1 MSVSK
6 YMHLFAKSDLHPND
20 VEDERQVALEYLA
33 DAWNEATQD
42 GVETEA
48 LAHAA
53 LFAALA
59 SLVQS
64 HGEEAVADL
73 ATKLA
78 TQVRDGEYSLD
89 RTLQ

>member
-1 MSVSK
+1 M
-6 YMHLFAKSDLHPND
+6 YLFTKSADWRED
-20 VEDERQVALEYLA
+20 AEDERQVALEYLA
-33 DAWNEATQD
+33 DAWNEATRD
-42 GVETEA
+42 GVEPEA

-59 SLVQS
+59 SLVQA

-73 ATKLA
+73 AARLVN
-78 TQVRDGEYSLD
+78 QVREGEYSLD